1 MCRPEVICGS
11 PTSCEGESR
20 HSEVRHPDGT
30 FSAICRSPPDASF
43 RSWIRLVSSVAV
55 LPASMLIEHA
65 FSEAQQSTHRNS
77 SSSPCCPWPCRSPV
91 LCSCSARALLVLCS
105 CSARAQVV
113 LRSRRGRDFP
123 PPTTP
128 PPPSPITDPLR
139 RSLTRPTRRSGSAPR
154 HWVGIC
160 ALRGS
165 RRPSEPQ
172 PTQ

>member
-43 RSWIRLVSSVAV
+43 RSWISVCRLRRR
-55 LPASMLIEHA
+55 PPGEHA
-65 FSEAQQSTHRNS
+65 HRA
-77 SSSPCCPWPCRSPV
+77 CLFRSAAIHAPKLV
-91 LCSCSARALLVLCS
+91 VFTLLSLAVQIAGALLVLCS

-113 LRSRRGRDFP
+113 LRSRRGRDLP

-128 PPPSPITDPLR
+128 PPPSPLTDRLR
-139 RSLTRPTRRSGSAPR
+139 RSLARPTRRSGSAPR

-160 ALRGS
+160 AFS
-165 RRPSEPQ
+165 RLS